1 VKRGERTARN
11 ICELIAF
18 KSLISEPLSN
28 PLPVVT
34 EASTTASFPVLG
46 VLSRVRMVGSA
57 TMGSE
62 FCDLY
67 VYPFASLWLIF
78 SLLSSDAFVRIVSL
92 VIFVSLPF
100 RAVTSVA

>member
-1 VKRGERTARN
+1 
-11 ICELIAF
+11 
-18 KSLISEPLSN
+18 
-28 PLPVVT
+28 
-34 EASTTASFPVLG
+34 
-46 VLSRVRMVGSA
+46 MVGSA